1 MKCPYCA
8 CADSKVID
16 KRDTKNDV
24 ETRRRRE
31 CQKCGKRYTT
41 YERVDSVAL
50 TIRKKN
56 GTREQY
62 DRSKIL
68 KGLLKAC
75 EKRAISRE
83 EIEQIVDDVETELRN
98 ADDIEIPSKKIGTIV
113 IKKLRKKDKVA
124 YVRFAS
130 VYKEFE
136 DPSEFEKEVS
146 KLMKKK
152 S

>member
-1 MKCPYCA
+1 MWRQEEEENVK
-8 CADSKVID
+8 SVGK
-16 KRDTKNDV
+16 DTPHMNV
-24 ETRRRRE
+24 
-31 CQKCGKRYTT
+31 
-41 YERVDSVAL
+41 L
-50 TIRKKN
+50 TLLHSQSEKKN